1 MAKLEHAPNNFAG
14 VNSTLADKL
23 NDTTRRYPRTLE
35 EAFPQWEAS
44 PSIEKPPSRLFE
56 GYSVQDFWEAVIGSF
71 FGGFFVA
78 VFLMRVF
85 Q

>member
-35 EAFPQWEAS
+35 EAFPQWEA
-44 PSIEKPPSRLFE
+44 FE

-78 VFLMRVF
+78 AFLMRVF